1 MLSIC
6 CLLENIETTNVTLV
20 PKYIFLKKGSCNFNW
35 KQPWI
40 LSNSGRFQGLPVGGR
55 MGGISLLSRGIWSG
69 WGLGTGSLLALP
81 QAWTA
86 QRWSSRKMIL
96 LLACAPRWQTPLQNT
111 MTHFIYNS
119 KDIQMK
125 RTAVG
130 SFSYL
135 GSWCTLAELAGM
147 RSLYSLWVCLRG
159 WDSLVCRAW
168 CQAEIQLALK
178 EGAKC
183 IFNDPQV
190 H

>member
-1 MLSIC
+1 MDFSPFSRDLIWLGVRDWKSACSPSSLDLSA
-6 CLLENIETTNVTLV
+6 L
-20 PKYIFLKKGSCNFNW
+20 IFQKDDS
-35 KQPWI
+35 
-40 LSNSGRFQGLPVGGR
+40 SSGLRP
-55 MGGISLLSRGIWSG
+55 SL
-69 WGLGTGSLLALP
+69 TD
-81 QAWTA
+81 TF
-86 QRWSSRKMIL
+86 
-96 LLACAPRWQTPLQNT
+96 TNT
-111 MTHFIYNS
+111 MIHLIYNL
-119 KDIQMK
+119 KNIQIK
-125 RTAVG
+125 TTAVG

-190 H
+190 HWGRDFYHAVALC